1 MHDGAIDFQEVLIAA
16 LQDPQR
22 YPHPVDRVERLETHI
37 SYVLLAG
44 DYAYKIKKGI
54 DLGFLDFRTLAARKR
69 YCEEEL
75 RLNRRL
81 APDLYL
87 DVVPI
92 TGSPD
97 RPVFAGD
104 GPAIEYT
111 VKMRRF
117 PQDHLLSRLIADGR
131 LSRAHIDALAD
142 QVAQFHARAP
152 VADPAD
158 SYGTP
163 AAIAAPAR
171 DNFAQIR
178 AAGAAPDAPALAALE
193 RWTAEQLDALD
204 ANFRRRKRGGCVREC
219 HGDLHLGNVALID
232 GRVTIF
238 DALEFSADLRWI
250 DVINEA
256 AFTVMDLRDRGR
268 PDFARRF
275 LNRYLEHTG
284 DYTGLA
290 LLPFYIVYRALV
302 RAKVH
307 WLRAQQ
313 PGLDD
318 AARMR
323 LVAQYRA
330 YLALAQR
337 EIEPR
342 RPALV
347 ITHGLSGSGKT
358 THTQALLE
366 AIDAVRLRS
375 DVERKRLHGLPALA
389 RTGSGIAEG
398 VYTADA
404 TARTYA
410 HLLELAG
417 HVLDAGY
424 SVIVDATFLQRAP
437 RDAFRRLAATR
448 GVPFVIVDFAVDEA
462 TLRARLAAR
471 AQSGRDASEADSAV
485 LEHQFATQEPL
496 APAELDSVERF
507 DAALPPDSAAAHAE
521 WRRVRARLA
530 TDAAQ
535 P

>member
-1 MHDGAIDFQEVLIAA
+1 MTDQEALIAA
-16 LQDPQR
+16 LEDPRR
-22 YPHPVDRVERLETHI
+22 YPHPVERVERLETHI

-54 DLGFLDFRTLAARKR
+54 DLGFLDFRTLAARKH

-81 APDLYL
+81 APELYL
-87 DVVPI
+87 DVVSI

-97 RPVFAGD
+97 RPVLGND
-104 GPAIEYT
+104 GPPIEYA

-117 PQDHLLSRLIADGR
+117 AQEQLLSRLIAAGR
-131 LSRAHIDALAD
+131 LTRAHIDAFAD
-142 QVAQFHARAP
+142 QVAGFHAHAA
-152 VADPAD
+152 VADPVDA
-158 SYGTP
+158 YGTP

-178 AAGAAPDAPALAALE
+178 AAGAAPDAPALARLE
-193 RWTAEQLDALD
+193 HWTAEQIDALGEE
-204 ANFRRRKRGGCVREC
+204 FRRRKRAGCVREC
-219 HGDLHLGNVALID
+219 HGDLHLGNVTLIED
-232 GRVTIF
+232 RVTIF
-238 DALEFSADLRWI
+238 DALEFSAELRWI
-250 DVINEA
+250 DVINEV
-256 AFTVMDLRDRGR
+256 AFTVMDLHDRGR

-284 DYTGLA
+284 DYAGLA

-313 PGLDD
+313 PGVDD
-318 AARMR
+318 AARAR

-342 RPALV
+342 RPALL
-347 ITHGLSGSGKT
+347 IAHGLSGSGKT
-358 THTQALLE
+358 THTQTLLE
-366 AIDAVRLRS
+366 GIDAVRLRS
-375 DVERKRLHGLPALA
+375 DVERKRLHGLPPLA

-398 VYTADA
+398 AYAADA

-410 HLLELAG
+410 RLLELAG
-417 HVLDAGY
+417 HALDAGY
-424 SVIVDATFLQRAP
+424 TTIVDATFLQRAP
-437 RDAFRRLAATR
+437 RDAFRRLAAAR
-448 GVPFVIVDFAVDEA
+448 GTPFVIVDFAADET

-471 AQSGRDASEADSAV
+471 ARRGRDASEADSAV
-485 LEHQFATQEPL
+485 LEHQLATQEPL
-496 APAELDSVERF
+496 APEELDSVERF

-530 TDAAQ
+530 IDAAH
-535 P
+535 PRR